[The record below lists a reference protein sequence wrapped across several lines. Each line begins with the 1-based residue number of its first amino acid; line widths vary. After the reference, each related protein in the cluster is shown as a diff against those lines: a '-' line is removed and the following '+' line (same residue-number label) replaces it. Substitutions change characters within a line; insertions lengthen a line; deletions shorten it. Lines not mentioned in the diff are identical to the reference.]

1 MRQVIDK
8 AASTSKYVLKKDKK
22 AGGAYPV
29 YSLTWA
35 MKALCT
41 KQEKCREFVSELVVT
56 AF

>member
-29 YSLTWA
+29 IL
-35 MKALCT
+35 
-41 KQEKCREFVSELVVT
+41 
-56 AF
+56 